1 MAEKFEAS
9 KNILPGDPWIRAE
22 LKALAGKVMSKH
34 DSEQLLNAAKLKE
47 YTAKVQSL
55 LSIAQNIDKQK
66 LRYRHPYVCDTFV
79 KKIFNDM
86 GNDSLKNVYWSQ
98 GIYLAYT
105 NALKGTITATTT
117 FSSLWKKPQA
127 WDLLFFLNAHG
138 TCPHVGI
145 VSEYSPQGITIYDAS
160 LVGVG
165 KRTVSP
171 GEINGNYWYTHLAFA
186 APFPQ

>member
-86 GNDSLKNVYWSQ
+86 GNDSLKNVY
-98 GIYLAYT
+98 
-105 NALKGTITATTT
+105 
-117 FSSLWKKPQA
+117 
-127 WDLLFFLNAHG
+127 
-138 TCPHVGI
+138 
-145 VSEYSPQGITIYDAS
+145 
-160 LVGVG
+160 
-165 KRTVSP
+165 
-171 GEINGNYWYTHLAFA
+171 
-186 APFPQ
+186 